1 MYFLIDFE
9 NVKNAGMQGTEYL
22 ENSDHVIIFYSAAV
36 PNMEARYLEEIK
48 ASGCT
53 FEVCKLIKPHKN
65 ALDFYIA
72 TRLGEIYGNGYNG
85 SLAIISRDDGFHAL
99 RDYWAS
105 CAAVQ
110 HQVLICDSIERSIIS
125 ANKPNQRTALIHAR
139 LKSTDIGNFYSAY
152 AESIHLRRQ
161 LDEAF
166 AGTAFSARTGEIEE
180 LLKNGKTP
188 KIIYLDA
195 LRRFGRRDGL
205 TVYNTLKSCAE
216 F

>member
-1 MYFLIDFE
+1 MYFLIDYE

-22 ENSDHVIIFYSAAV
+22 RPSDHVIVFYSAAV

-48 ASGCT
+48 SSGCT
-53 FEVCKLIKPHKN
+53 FEVCKLVKPHKN

-72 TRLGEIYGNGYNG
+72 TRLGQIYGGGYTG

-99 RDYWAS
+99 RDYWAFCS
-105 CAAVQ
+105 ADP
-110 HQVLICDSIERSIIS
+110 HQVLTCDSIERGIIS
-125 ANKPNQRTALIHAR
+125 ANSPDKRTALIHAR

-152 AESIHLRRQ
+152 AESLNLRSQ

-166 AGTAFSARTGEIEE
+166 AGTEFSGRTSEIEDI
-180 LLKNGKTP
+180 LKNGKTP
-188 KIIYLDA
+188 KVIYLDT
-195 LRRFGRRDGL
+195 LRRFGRKDGL
-205 TVYNTLKSCAE
+205 AVYKTLKSCAE